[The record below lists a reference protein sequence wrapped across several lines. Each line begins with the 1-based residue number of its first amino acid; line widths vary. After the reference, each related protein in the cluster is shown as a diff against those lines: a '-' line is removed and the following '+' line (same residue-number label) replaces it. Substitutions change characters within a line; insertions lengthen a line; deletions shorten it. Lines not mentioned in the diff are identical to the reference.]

1 MATTAP
7 LPSVTA
13 TKLSEDES
21 FSKTAANPAAPESAD
36 GPADGPANGGSTGS
50 FADGPAISATL
61 AIDEALR
68 ARLARGERVLPM
80 GFGEA
85 GVPVVPV
92 LRYAL
97 AAATHRNG
105 YGPVAGTE
113 ALRDA
118 TAGYWIRRGLPTT
131 ADDVV
136 CGPGSKALLF
146 GLLLSLRAPA
156 GGRPV
161 DLAISRPSWVSYAAQ
176 ASLTGIRPV
185 HIPVPRGANGS
196 PGPGGVPDPELLSAA
211 AGKAAAQGRRIGA
224 VIVTLPDNPTGTLAG
239 AETVTALC
247 EVARQH
253 DMLIISDEIYR
264 DLVFAG
270 PRAYTSPAEIAPERT
285 VITSGLSKNLALGGW
300 RLGVARIPGRASGGD
315 PVLGALRTR
324 LLATGSEIWSA
335 PAAPVQEAAAL
346 AFSEIPDITERIKVS
361 RRLHGAIARAVAA
374 RFTAAGALVAPPQ
387 GAFYLYPDFGPHREA
402 LFGRYGVRT
411 SADLAALL
419 LDRCGIG
426 VLPGSAF
433 GDPPEELRL
442 RVATS
447 QLYGD
452 KPSQQEAALASSSP
466 AALPWI
472 APVLD
477 DMAASL
483 ADLVG

>member
-1 MATTAP
+1 MAITAP
-7 LPSVTA
+7 LPSVTTA
-13 TKLSEDES
+13 EPSEHES
-21 FSKTAANPAAPESAD
+21 FSKNAADPATPEVAN
-36 GPADGPANGGSTGS
+36 GPAGSPAG
-50 FADGPAISATL
+50 GPAISATL
-61 AIDEALR
+61 AVDEALR

-85 GVPVVPV
+85 GVPVAPV

-97 AAATHRNG
+97 SAATHRNG

-118 TAGYWIRRGLPTT
+118 AAGYWTRRGLPTI

-146 GLLLSLRAPA
+146 GLLLSLRAA
-156 GGRPV
+156 AADRPV
-161 DLAISRPSWVSYAAQ
+161 DVAISRPSWVSYAAQ

-185 HIPVPRGANGS
+185 RVPVPRGVNGTRAA
-196 PGPGGVPDPELLSAA
+196 GGVPDPELLSAA
-211 AGKAAAQGRRIGA
+211 AREAAADGRRIGA

-285 VITSGLSKNLALGGW
+285 IITSGLSKNLALGGW

-315 PVLGALRTR
+315 PVLGGLRTR

-346 AFSEIPDITERIKVS
+346 AFSEIPDITERINVS
-361 RRLHGAIARAVAA
+361 RHLHGAMARAVAA

-387 GAFYLYPDFGPHREA
+387 GAFYLYPDFGPHRET
-402 LFGRYGVRT
+402 LSGRHGVRT
-411 SADLAALL
+411 SADLAAVL
-419 LDRCGIG
+419 LDRYGIG

-452 KPSQQEAALASSSP
+452 KPSQQEAALASNSP

-477 DMAASL
+477 EIAASL

>member
-1 MATTAP
+1 
-7 LPSVTA
+7 
-13 TKLSEDES
+13 
-21 FSKTAANPAAPESAD
+21 
-36 GPADGPANGGSTGS
+36 
-50 FADGPAISATL
+50 
-61 AIDEALR
+61 
-68 ARLARGERVLPM
+68 M

-146 GLLLSLRAPA
+146 GLLLSLRAPT

-411 SADLAALL
+411 WPRSCSTAAASGYCPAAPSATRPRNCGCGWRPPSCTATSPRSRKPRWPPAPPPLCRGSLRSWTTWPRPWPTWSAEGQGRAGTRGFCRMGVRPPKSLP
-419 LDRCGIG
+419 DRG
-426 VLPGSAF
+426 LPTGPA
-433 GDPPEELRL
+433 RL
-442 RVATS
+442 RRWPRPRHS
-447 QLYGD
+447 R
-452 KPSQQEAALASSSP
+452 KPGP
-466 AALPWI
+466 A
-472 APVLD
+472 
-477 DMAASL
+477 
-483 ADLVG
+483 

>member
-1 MATTAP
+1 M
-7 LPSVTA
+7 
-13 TKLSEDES
+13 
-21 FSKTAANPAAPESAD
+21 
-36 GPADGPANGGSTGS
+36 
-50 FADGPAISATL
+50 
-61 AIDEALR
+61 DEALR

-85 GVPVVPV
+85 GVPVAPV

-97 AAATHRNG
+97 SAATHRNG

-118 TAGYWIRRGLPTT
+118 AAGYWTRRGLPTT

-146 GLLLSLRAPA
+146 GLLLSLRAA
-156 GGRPV
+156 AAADRPV
-161 DLAISRPSWVSYAAQ
+161 DVVISRPSWVSYAAQ

-185 HIPVPRGANGS
+185 RVPVPRGVNGT
-196 PGPGGVPDPELLSAA
+196 PAAGGVPDPELLSAA
-211 AGKAAAQGRRIGA
+211 AREAAAEGRRIGA

-270 PRAYTSPAEIAPERT
+270 ARAYTSPAEIVPERT
-285 VITSGLSKNLALGGW
+285 IITSGLSKNLALGGW

-346 AFSEIPDITERIKVS
+346 AFSEIPDITERIRVS
-361 RRLHGAIARAVAA
+361 RHLHGAIARAVAA

-387 GAFYLYPDFGPHREA
+387 GAFYLYPDFGPHRET
-402 LFGRYGVRT
+402 LSGRHGVRT

-419 LDRCGIG
+419 LDRYGIG

-452 KPSQQEAALASSSP
+452 KPSQQEAALASNSP

-477 DMAASL
+477 EIAASL

>member
-1 MATTAP
+1 MAITAP

-13 TKLSEDES
+13 TKPSEHKS
-21 FSKTAANPAAPESAD
+21 FSNTAA
-36 GPADGPANGGSTGS
+36 GPATRGTANGPAGSPPG
-50 FADGPAISATL
+50 GPAISATL
-61 AIDEALR
+61 AVDEALR
-68 ARLARGERVLPM
+68 ARLARGERVVPM

-85 GVPVVPV
+85 GVPVAPV

-118 TAGYWIRRGLPTT
+118 AAGYWTRRGLPTT

-146 GLLLSLRAPA
+146 GLLLSLRAA
-156 GGRPV
+156 VADRPGDV
-161 DLAISRPSWVSYAAQ
+161 AISRPSWVSYAAQ

-185 HIPVPRGANGS
+185 HVPVPRGANGV
-196 PGPGGVPDPELLSAA
+196 PGTGGVPDPELLSAA
-211 AGKAAAQGRRIGA
+211 ASRAAAEGRRIGA

-300 RLGVARIPGRASGGD
+300 RLGVTRIPGRSSGGD

-361 RRLHGAIARAVAA
+361 RHLHAAIARAVAA
-374 RFTAAGALVAPPQ
+374 RFTAAGVLVAPPA
-387 GAFYLYPDFGPHREA
+387 GAFYLYPDFGPHREI
-402 LFGRYGVRT
+402 LSGRYGVRT

-419 LDRCGIG
+419 LDRYGIG

-433 GDPPEELRL
+433 GDPAEELRL
-442 RVATS
+442 RVVTS
-447 QLYGD
+447 RLYGD
-452 KPSQQEAALASSSP
+452 KPSQQEAALASRSP

-477 DMAASL
+477 GIAASL
-483 ADLVG
+483 ADLLG